1 MDKWRHPSSFLAGLL
16 LVVGALAWIVV
27 PSAAFA
33 KGPPAQNP
41 GPAFGEMLA
50 AIAKLQTAVENLATD
65 GVAADLGAI
74 TQNWD
79 KTLDPTNGDADG
91 CNSDRFTCIFD
102 GAAVRDN
109 ETGLVWERPP
119 DTALHPWVGEDDARR
134 QCSIDT
140 TTGGRKGWRL
150 PSVHELAS
158 LVDPSK
164 TNPALPTDHPF
175 TTIANV
181 DYWPVTTSADD
192 PDDGWTVSFL
202 NGDLTSGR
210 NKAVPQRVLCVRG
223 GHNDGRLY

>member
-1 MDKWRHPSSFLAGLL
+1 MEKWRHYSSFLTGLL

-33 KGPPAQNP
+33 KGPPAQNQGQP
-41 GPAFGEMLA
+41 FAE
-50 AIAKLQTAVENLATD
+50 IR
-65 GVAADLGAI
+65 GV

-79 KTLDPTNGDADG
+79 KTLDSTNGDADG

-109 ETGLVWERPP
+109 ETGLVWEKSP
-119 DTALHPWVGEDDARR
+119 DTVRHPWVGADDARR

-158 LVDPSK
+158 LVDPSN

-181 DYWPVTTSADD
+181 DYWSVTTSADD

-210 NKAVPQRVLCVRG
+210 NKAVPERVLCVRG
-223 GHNDGRLY
+223 GHNDGRLS